1 MQDIMSA
8 KFTSHSVSMDE
19 IYRQFNQHLNEYI
32 NSNAGVDYSNYGY
45 YSILGWL
52 RALQFAGII
61 NSAQLIIF
69 NETLEK
75 ARAFIN
81 EKRRVYERLSSTIE
95 ETTPAGKYKVY
106 QNKEEE

>member
-8 KFTSHSVSMDE
+8 KFTSHGVSMDE

-32 NSNAGVDYSNYGY
+32 NSNAGTVDYSNGY

-52 RALQFAGII
+52 RALQFAGIL
-61 NSAQLIIF
+61 NSAQIKIF

-75 ARAFIN
+75 AQAFVN
-81 EKRRVYERLSSTIE
+81 EKHRVYERLSSTIE